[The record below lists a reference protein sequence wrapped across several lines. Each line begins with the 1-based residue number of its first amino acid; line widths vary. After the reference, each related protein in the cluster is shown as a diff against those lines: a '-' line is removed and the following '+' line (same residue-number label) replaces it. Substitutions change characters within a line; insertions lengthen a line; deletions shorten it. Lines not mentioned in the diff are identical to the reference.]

1 MSMVISPN
9 LSMAAVLAMLILLAY
24 VGPYAQ
30 ADTVGDHL
38 WIWGHPAGSYN
49 DGFLRPMKLV
59 STIEPVAAAQHMGLK
74 NVIFVR
80 YNGKPVPP
88 FDAYY
93 NPFRKLDRVYWSLV
107 GAGGGS
113 SSSEREVA
121 FSLAEKNQNL
131 VGFILDD
138 FFYEKCEGN
147 AADPLPSRRIWVADN
162 GPTFPVTF
170 TARPQQPAQGD
181 VLELVQTD
189 WHTGD
194 YRSKDVAV
202 DLSAD
207 SKTWQEVAHGTLA
220 NRPKAVLRL
229 ALPAQRFAEIR
240 LRFLNTYDQ
249 HGGMSVG
256 LAKLRV
262 LSAGQSLDTSGW
274 KVWASSTYPGHAPAE
289 PLGIVDSPDR
299 PLCASLS
306 PEQLRAL
313 RQRQVRGRK
322 LPLMA
327 VIYTRQVKPG
337 ARPHIAE
344 VDQICMWT
352 WRPDDLKNLEANF
365 AALEKIAP
373 DKQLYLGCYMF
384 GFYENKPLPVP
395 LMQRQVELGYQW
407 LKAGRIAGIVFL
419 ATPNVDVGLEAVEW
433 TRQWIRNNE
442 DQALPIPRANGA
454 VVSPSQAR

>member
-1 MSMVISPN
+1 MTALAVVN
-9 LSMAAVLAMLILLAY
+9 LLSCA
-24 VGPYAQ
+24 GPIAQ

-59 STIEPVAAAQHMGLK
+59 SNIEPVAAAERMGLK

-80 YNGKPVPP
+80 YNGKPMPP

-93 NPFRKLDRVYWSLV
+93 DPFRKLDRVYWSLV

-113 SSSEREVA
+113 SSAEREAA

-131 VGFILDD
+131 AGFILDD

-162 GPTFPVTF
+162 GPAFPVTF
-170 TARPQQPAQGD
+170 TARSPQPVQGD
-181 VLELVQTD
+181 ALELVQTD
-189 WHTGD
+189 WRTGD

-207 SKTWQEVAHGTLA
+207 GKRWQEVARGTMA
-220 NRPKAVLRL
+220 NRPRAVLRL
-229 ALPAQRFAEIR
+229 PLPAVRFAEIR

-256 LAKLRV
+256 LTKLRL

-274 KVWASSTYPGHAPAE
+274 KTSASSTYPGHAPAD

-306 PEQLRAL
+306 PAELHAL
-313 RQRQVRGRK
+313 GQRQVRGRK

-344 VDQICMWT
+344 VDQLCMWT
-352 WRPDDLKNLEANF
+352 WRPEDLKHLEANF

-373 DKQLYLGCYMF
+373 DKQLYLGCYMY
-384 GFYENKPLPVP
+384 GFCESKPLPVA

-407 LKAGRIAGIVFL
+407 LKTGRIAGIIFL

-433 TRQWIRNNE
+433 TRQWIRNNA
-442 DQALPIPRANGA
+442 DQPLPTMKVKGA
-454 VVSPSQAR
+454 VDSPSQTR